1 MRINKNYI
9 VIIIFL
15 FALFEQQDAFSQ
27 GCAMCKIAPESN
39 FKDGGDIA
47 KNLNTGILFL
57 LAIPYSLILIA
68 VGYFFRKQINE
79 KLIKMGWKK
88 Q

>member
-1 MRINKNYI
+1 MRINKTFI
-9 VIIIFL
+9 ITIIFL
-15 FALFEQQDAFSQ
+15 VVLFVQQDAFSQ

-39 FKDGGDIA
+39 FKDGGDTA
-47 KNLNTGILFL
+47 KNLNSGILFL
-57 LAIPYSLILIA
+57 MAIPYTLILVA
-68 VGYFFRKQINE
+68 VGYFFRKQIND